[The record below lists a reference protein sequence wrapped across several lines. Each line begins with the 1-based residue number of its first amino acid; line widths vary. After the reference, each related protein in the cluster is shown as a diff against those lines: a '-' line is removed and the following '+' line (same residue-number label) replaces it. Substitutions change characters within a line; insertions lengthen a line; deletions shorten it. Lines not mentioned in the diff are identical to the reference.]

1 MRVPPP
7 GGMRRCCE
15 AEPWAAWILSQQ
27 SRCLVISGI
36 GGDAGQRRVRM
47 VVGGDLRG
55 SGVLSHG
62 VHVIAFLSQHSVR
75 MAWVQVAVP
84 RW

>member
-1 MRVPPP
+1 M
-7 GGMRRCCE
+7 
-15 AEPWAAWILSQQ
+15 
-27 SRCLVISGI
+27 ISGI